1 MIEEVH
7 DNLEDSSQA
16 KDITSICQVVGYV
29 LSRRSK
35 RKEDNKN
42 NMLALCWPESK
53 RRKASMFQ
61 LKNALDMICFLKLDT
76 LKATTSKT
84 RGIPS

>member
-16 KDITSICQVVGYV
+16 KDITSICQVVGYA

-42 NMLALCWPESK
+42 NMLAL
-53 RRKASMFQ
+53 
-61 LKNALDMICFLKLDT
+61 
-76 LKATTSKT
+76 
-84 RGIPS
+84 